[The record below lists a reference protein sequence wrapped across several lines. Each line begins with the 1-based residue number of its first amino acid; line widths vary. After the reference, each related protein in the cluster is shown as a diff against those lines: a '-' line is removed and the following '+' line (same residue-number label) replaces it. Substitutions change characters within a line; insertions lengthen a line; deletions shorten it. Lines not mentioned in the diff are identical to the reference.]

1 MKENIVIA
9 TSNDRSILGEA
20 WDTASFIE
28 RAVSDIRRTVGGDR
42 VILALSGGVDSTV
55 TAVLINKAIGDQLS
69 CIFVNHGLLRKGEFE
84 EVLSAYESLGLNIKG
99 VDAEARFLAS
109 LKGVTDPEAKR
120 KAIGRTFIEVFDEES
135 AKIEDARWLGQ
146 GTIYPDIAE
155 SAGGKGGVK
164 VKSHHNVGGLP
175 ENMKLQLVEPLRL
188 LYKNEVREVGLA
200 LGIEDKFIMRHP
212 FPGPSLG
219 IRLLGEVT
227 KERLD
232 ILREADKIFVDTLR
246 NTPCDL
252 PCASIPGRRATNWYD
267 AVWQAMAILLP
278 VSSTGIKNGS
288 RTYANVVTLR
298 AITSVD
304 ALTAAPVHLPYEML
318 DEVAVKIISQVE
330 GINRV
335 VYDISPKP
343 PSTIEWE

>member
-1 MKENIVIA
+1 MENLVIA
-9 TSNDRSILGEA
+9 SSNDRSILGDWNA
-20 WDTASFIE
+20 SSFIT
-28 RAVSDIRRTVGGDR
+28 RAIDDVRRTVGGDK

-55 TAVLINKAIGDQLS
+55 TAVLINKAIGSRLN

-84 EVLSAYESLGLNIKG
+84 DVLASYKALGLNVCG
-99 VDAEARFLAS
+99 VDASDRFLAA

-120 KAIGRTFIEVFDEES
+120 KAIGKTFIDVFDEES
-135 AKIEDARWLGQ
+135 RKIKDAKWLGQ
-146 GTIYPDIAE
+146 GTIWPDIAE
-155 SAGGKGGVK
+155 SVSEKGGAK

-200 LGIEDKFIMRHP
+200 LGIPDSFIMRHP

-227 KERLD
+227 RERLD
-232 ILREADKIFVDTLR
+232 ILREADSIFINALR

-278 VSSTGIKNGS
+278 VKSTGIKNGS

-298 AITSVD
+298 AITSTN
-304 ALTAAPVHLPYEML
+304 ALTADPVHLPYELL
-318 DEVAVKIISQVE
+318 DKVAVDIINQVE

-343 PSTIEWE
+343 PATIEWE